1 MNQHSR
7 IQTAGSDATRL
18 ADIREPRGTGAA
30 TPDRAT
36 GPLDQGSPL
45 MCVPELAAYLQVPE
59 ATVYAWRS
67 RGQAPPCYRVGRW
80 LRFRREEVDDW
91 LTGRVD

>member
-1 MNQHSR
+1 MNHHSR
-7 IQTAGSDATRL
+7 GQTAGGEAARL
-18 ADIREPRGTGAA
+18 AEIREPRRTGATA
-30 TPDRAT
+30 PDRAT

-45 MCVPELAAYLQVPE
+45 MSVPELAAYLQVPE

-80 LRFRREEVDDW
+80 LRFRREEVDNW
-91 LTGRVD
+91 LSGQVG

>member
-1 MNQHSR
+1 MKQASR
-7 IQTAGSDATRL
+7 SQTAGSSVTQL
-18 ADIREPRGTGAA
+18 ADIRDPRGTGAA

-36 GPLDQGSPL
+36 GPLDRGAPL
-45 MCVPELAAYLQVPE
+45 MSVPELAAYLQVPE

-91 LTGRVD
+91 LTRQVG